1 VRFSEREVQF
11 LPSPQTRRKAQKL
24 NPMQEIISS
33 NNLERLKQVLFPLEV
48 TPEID
53 RLCVQPAVKSH
64 FIVKSTIDKIAG
76 AVALFGF
83 SGYMIKIDEDNT
95 LKFWIY

>member
-1 VRFSEREVQF
+1 MSKIEKIRQA
-11 LPSPQTRRKAQKL
+11 LY
-24 NPMQEIISS
+24 
-33 NNLERLKQVLFPLEV
+33 PLEV
-48 TPEID
+48 VEEID

-83 SGYMIKIDEDNT
+83 QGYMIKIDDDNT

>member
-1 VRFSEREVQF
+1 MSKIENVR
-11 LPSPQTRRKAQKL
+11 LAL
-24 NPMQEIISS
+24 Y
-33 NNLERLKQVLFPLEV
+33 PLEV
-48 TPEID
+48 VEEVD

-76 AVALFGF
+76 AVALFGY
-83 SGYMIKIDEDNT
+83 SGYMIKIDDDNT